1 MLIFAAGADFSVWM
15 KLLGENKFNVSLK
28 KIPHVF
34 FITFII
40 ILFSPLAIMEKIFSW
55 RKIRKVKLKEPPIFI
70 LGHWR
75 QGTTLLHDLF
85 NCNPDWAFMTLFES
99 IFPNHFLYSSG
110 ILSKVVGSVLPE
122 TRPQDDW
129 KINPNV
135 PSEHDFAIANLSSMS
150 PYVGGYFPENQ
161 EFYNKY
167 ATLED
172 MTDKQIN
179 KIRKSFE
186 WVVKK
191 LTLKKK
197 FKRLVLKSPVDTAR
211 VKFLLESYPDAK
223 YVHIKRNPFEVF
235 YSTKRMHEKLITIMQ
250 LQDGYPDL
258 DEFVLT
264 IFEGMYKIF
273 YEEVKL
279 IPEGNYIEIRYEDF
293 VANPLD
299 TMTQIYETLSLPG
312 YDKAKPIIEKYL
324 ENIRDY
330 KPSSYNFPEED
341 VNRIYSRWHTI
352 IEIMGY
358 EKPKITKTK

>member
-1 MLIFAAGADFSVWM
+1 
-15 KLLGENKFNVSLK
+15 
-28 KIPHVF
+28 
-34 FITFII
+34 
-40 ILFSPLAIMEKIFSW
+40 LAILEKVFSW
-55 RKIRKVKLKEPPIFI
+55 RKIEKVELREEPIFI

-85 NCNPDWAFMTLFES
+85 NCNPDWSFMTLFES
-99 IFPNHFLYSSG
+99 IFPNHFLYSTG
-110 ILSKVVGSVLPE
+110 ILSKIVGAVLPE

-150 PYVGGYFPENQ
+150 PYVGAYFPENQ

-167 ATLED
+167 VTLEN
-172 MTDKQIN
+172 MSEKEIQ
-179 KIRKSFE
+179 KIRNSFE
-186 WVVKK
+186 WTVKK

-211 VKFLLESYPDAK
+211 VKFLLESYPNAK

-235 YSTKRMHEKLITIMQ
+235 YSTLRMHRKLVSIMM

-258 DEFVLT
+258 EEFVLK
-264 IFEGMYKIF
+264 IYEGMYKKF

-279 IPEGNYIEIRYEDF
+279 IPKENYIEIAYEDF
-293 VANPLD
+293 VRNPKD
-299 TMTQIYETLSLPG
+299 TMQKIYEELSLPG
-312 YDKAKPIIEKYL
+312 YERAQPLIEEYL
-324 ENIRDY
+324 KNIRDY
-330 KPSSYNFPEED
+330 KPSSYNFPEAD
-341 VNRIYSRWHTI
+341 VKRIYSRWHTI

-358 EKPKITKTK
+358 EKPKLKRS